1 MHGIFKGTAS
11 TYNHAAQVKK
21 VKENKMS
28 IFDVFDRISQ
38 NSSAPRGKIE
48 YIIAGLGN
56 PGMEYDGTRHNA
68 GFFTIDTLAEQLG
81 EDINRLKFKGKTAE
95 VTIGSTRCLLLKPTT
110 YMNNSGESVVQALD
124 FYKLSADK
132 LIVIYDDISLEP
144 GRLRIRRKGSH
155 GGHNGIRSIIE
166 LTGRDDFP
174 RIKMGVG
181 KKPHPDYDLAKWVLG
196 KFSKDDAAKLKIAA
210 ENACECLKLMVD
222 GKTDE
227 AMNKFNS

>member
-1 MHGIFKGTAS
+1 
-11 TYNHAAQVKK
+11 
-21 VKENKMS
+21 MS
-28 IFDVFDRISQ
+28 IFDVFDRISS
-38 NSSAPRGKIE
+38 NPTGTRGKIE

-68 GFFTIDTLAEQLG
+68 GFFTVDKLASQLG
-81 EDINRLKFKGKTAE
+81 EDINRLRFKGKTAE
-95 VTIGSTRCLLLKPTT
+95 VTVGDKRCLLLKPTT
-110 YMNNSGESVVQALD
+110 YMNNSGESVVQAME
-124 FYKLSADK
+124 FYKIPIEN

-144 GRLRIRRKGSH
+144 GKLRIRRKGSH

-196 KFSKDDAAKLKIAA
+196 KFRKDDAEKFEASA
-210 ENACECLKLMVD
+210 ENACECIKLIVS
-222 GKTDE
+222 GRIDE